1 MIQADDPPRDRRKWV
16 KGHLPTVTPSR
27 LGILWAMVSI
37 GKKYWSH
44 QKRNADDFLARL
56 ALEASTHR
64 D

>member
-1 MIQADDPPRDRRKWV
+1 MIQADDPPFTIWKWA
-16 KGHLPTVTPSR
+16 KGHLPSVTPSR

-56 ALEASTHR
+56 ALEASTR
-64 D
+64 RG